1 MLPRNAQRRERGR
14 RATATAVA
22 AIAARGLLLAATVFA
37 IPLSVGYLGVERYGI
52 FVALTSLTAMLLFAD
67 LGLGNGLMN
76 VISDAL
82 GRNDRSTAQR
92 SVSSATFMLIG
103 VAILLV
109 AIAILIYPLVDWSAL
124 FGASTPETA
133 AEVGPAAAVLI
144 GLYLIGLPLGMSERV
159 RLGFQEGFINSIFAM
174 IGTIASIGG
183 LVLAILLQASLPW
196 LVVAVVLPPVAALA
210 VNTVKLFLRD
220 RPWLAPRWNLASRAM
235 VLRLA
240 HVGFLFFALQVAV
253 VVAFQSD
260 VLVAAAVLGPDAAAT
275 YAVTLRMFMLVPS
288 LVGLVLLAL
297 WPAYTE
303 AIARGDTSWVRHTL
317 RRSVIAASAAS
328 LASSALLVVAG
339 PALIGLLTGD
349 RIHPPFALLIGAA
362 IWAVVN
368 ATFNA
373 VTVLFNAASIITFQV
388 ITASVMACGSIA
400 LSIALANTVG
410 LPGVVW
416 GTLIAYITL
425 SAIPITL
432 DLPRVMRRLDNG
444 RIGARHDA

>member
-1 MLPRNAQRRERGR
+1 
-14 RATATAVA
+14 
-22 AIAARGLLLAATVFA
+22 
-37 IPLSVGYLGVERYGI
+37 
-52 FVALTSLTAMLLFAD
+52 
-67 LGLGNGLMN
+67 
-76 VISDAL
+76 
-82 GRNDRSTAQR
+82 
-92 SVSSATFMLIG
+92 MLIG

-210 VNTVKLFLRD
+210 ANTVKLFLRD

-235 VLRLA
+235 VVRLA

-303 AIARGDTSWVRHTL
+303 AIARGDISWVRHTL

-388 ITASVMACGSIA
+388 DHCLCDGMRKHRPVDCARQHGRPPRCRVGHIDRIYHAVGNSHHA
-400 LSIALANTVG
+400 LSPACDATARRRQDRSASRCVTSAEAHLGPTRLASSVG
-410 LPGVVW
+410 SAQRRWPSCRAGSAGYRGIGL
-416 GTLIAYITL
+416 AY
-425 SAIPITL
+425 S
-432 DLPRVMRRLDNG
+432 
-444 RIGARHDA
+444 GARSAFGPFSPESSSRRRPRPDSRQLGPLLGVRLCRSPSPRFPRAGAGR